1 MQLAKC
7 IHDTG
12 FMRNGAQLN
21 VSTYWYVTTAASCCA
36 VLLQESVFSSV
47 GKSIIDSC
55 MSGYNGTI
63 FA

>member
-1 MQLAKC
+1 
-7 IHDTG
+7 
-12 FMRNGAQLN
+12 MRNGAQLN